1 MNAGELVIS
10 LLLKAGGFKKDV
22 EQAQHSLDSLEQ
34 KGKQSL
40 QGVSAAAQQAGADAK
55 KAGMTAAEGWAA
67 LVPQLKK
74 FGSLIGAVTSVGAAT
89 KMFISDAA
97 AIGRFSQQMGISV
110 EQLQAWNGAVKT
122 TGGSADAFQ
131 GVVGELTKK
140 LTEAATLGTGE
151 MIPLLEKLGLSAK
164 DASGKTKNVLDFLPE
179 LAEKFAQMDKGT
191 AQGLGAR
198 LGIDKGTIAL
208 LVQGRDAVEKVVK
221 AKQSSIRFTK
231 QDTEQAIRA
240 QQAFGAL
247 SSSVVTLAMRAVAPI
262 IPLMAKF
269 AETIGAV
276 AKWALDAQPLVL
288 TFITVIS
295 AAVMAKAVPSFIA
308 LGRTIMGAL
317 APLWP
322 YIAAVTALSVAFD
335 ELWAFASG
343 GDSVLERMLKRFGV
357 SKEAIESFR
366 MFVRKCIDTIIDL
379 WTVITG
385 NDADSSAAW
394 NRIKETWA
402 SALAVLKGWIDK
414 FKSWLAGLL
423 PDWVKNMMGG
433 GASEGQAS
441 SGFGDTS
448 GVSEASGGG
457 AVLGFSAQTAEA
469 AKSASE
475 TAQLPKAG
483 AAGPTNVDNS
493 KTVTQNTSIG
503 EVKVYTQAQDAEGVA
518 AGMDSAIR
526 NQTAQVTGAY

>member
-22 EQAQHSLDSLEQ
+22 EQAQQSLDTLEQ

-110 EQLQAWNGAVKT
+110 EQLQAWSGAVKT

-269 AETIGAV
+269 AETIGGV

-357 SKEAIESFR
+357 SKEAIEAFR
-366 MFVRKCIDTIIDL
+366 MFVRKCIDTIMDL
-379 WTVITG
+379 WTALTG
-385 NDADSSAAW
+385 NDADSAAAW

-402 SALAVLKGWIDK
+402 SAMSVLKGWIDK
-414 FKSWLAGLL
+414 FKAWLAGLL

-469 AKSASE
+469 AKSASD